1 MAPLPSEER
10 VNTSDSCVLRFSS
23 SVHGPI
29 NPFKMGKTW
38 GNLAKLSGITYFRIS
53 PHEQKAF
60 GGMIK
65 HGVPNLVRRFNG
77 SVLRVAPWFLGS
89 YMIMEWAEEEFK
101 ESHRKNPKD
110 YENDT

>member
-1 MAPLPSEER
+1 M
-10 VNTSDSCVLRFSS
+10 NN
-23 SVHGPI
+23 